1 MEYIEVTGRTIDD
14 ALTNAC
20 LKLETTSDNIE
31 YEVIEKGSNGLFG
44 IFNSKPTKI
53 KARVK
58 AGVGSVDDEFSKL
71 EAKEKK
77 SIDDTIKSEIK
88 AESKKEVVKETEKA
102 VKKETAPKA
111 DNSKVSAT
119 QAVNASE
126 EDLEEKANNNEP
138 RPVLS
143 NEEIESRI
151 RTFLGDMFSAMD
163 IPVEVKITF
172 DTEEECVNVELIG
185 ENMGLLIGKRGQTLD
200 SIQYLTSLV
209 LNKGKEKYV
218 RIKVDTENYRQRR
231 KDTLES
237 LAKNIAYK
245 VKRSRRSV
253 ALEPMNPYERRIIY
267 AAELVRD
274 IKSQGDFC
282 VGGACYP
289 EGHVEA
295 ANKTEDI
302 LHLKEK
308 VDAGCEFLTTQ
319 MFFDNNIM
327 YNFLYRIREKGIT
340 VPVVAGIMP
349 VTNVKQIKRITSMS
363 GTYLPERFKAIVDRF
378 GDNPAA
384 MKQAGVIYATEQ
396 IIDLIAN
403 GVNHIHVY
411 SMNKPEIAAGIQ
423 SSLSEILK

>member
-58 AGVGSVDDEFSKL
+58 AGVSSVDDEFSKL

-88 AESKKEVVKETEKA
+88 TESKKEVVKETEKA

-209 LNKGKEKYV
+209 LNNGKEKYV

-253 ALEPMNPYERRIIY
+253 ALEPMNPYERRIIHS
-267 AAELVRD
+267 AL
-274 IKSQGDFC
+274 QGDKF
-282 VGGACYP
+282 VSTKS
-289 EGHVEA
+289 EGEEPFRHVVVYL
-295 ANKTEDI
+295 DR
-302 LHLKEK
+302 EK
-308 VDAGCEFLTTQ
+308 AGNNRYSEHRYS
-319 MFFDNNIM
+319 DNN
-327 YNFLYRIREKGIT
+327 R
-340 VPVVAGIMP
+340 
-349 VTNVKQIKRITSMS
+349 
-363 GTYLPERFKAIVDRF
+363 
-378 GDNPAA
+378 
-384 MKQAGVIYATEQ
+384 
-396 IIDLIAN
+396 
-403 GVNHIHVY
+403 Y
-411 SMNKPEIAAGIQ
+411 SR
-423 SSLSEILK
+423 

>member
-58 AGVGSVDDEFSKL
+58 AGVSSVDDEFSKL

-102 VKKETAPKA
+102 VKEETAPKA

-143 NEEIESRI
+143 NEKIESRI

-253 ALEPMNPYERRIIY
+253 ALEPMNPYERRIIHS
-267 AAELVRD
+267 AL
-274 IKSQGDFC
+274 QGDKF
-282 VGGACYP
+282 VSTKS
-289 EGHVEA
+289 EGEEPFRHVVVYL
-295 ANKTEDI
+295 DR
-302 LHLKEK
+302 EK
-308 VDAGCEFLTTQ
+308 AGNNRYSEHRYS
-319 MFFDNNIM
+319 DNN
-327 YNFLYRIREKGIT
+327 R
-340 VPVVAGIMP
+340 
-349 VTNVKQIKRITSMS
+349 
-363 GTYLPERFKAIVDRF
+363 
-378 GDNPAA
+378 
-384 MKQAGVIYATEQ
+384 
-396 IIDLIAN
+396 
-403 GVNHIHVY
+403 Y
-411 SMNKPEIAAGIQ
+411 SR
-423 SSLSEILK
+423 

>member
-1 MEYIEVTGRTIDD
+1 MEYIEVTGKTIDD

-58 AGVGSVDDEFSKL
+58 AGVSSVDDEFSKL
-71 EAKEKK
+71 EAKQKK
-77 SIDDTIKSEIK
+77 SIDDTIKSEVK
-88 AESKKEVVKETEKA
+88 AEPKKEAVKETAKP
-102 VKKETAPKA
+102 VKTEAAPKA
-111 DNSKVSAT
+111 EASQVSAT
-119 QAVNASE
+119 QAVNAV
-126 EDLEEKANNNEP
+126 EDDLAVKANNNEP

-163 IPVEVKITF
+163 IPVEVNITF
-172 DTEEECVNVELIG
+172 DTEEECVNVELLG

-253 ALEPMNPYERRIIY
+253 ALEPMNPYERRIIHS
-267 AAELVRD
+267 AL
-274 IKSQGDFC
+274 QGDKF
-282 VGGACYP
+282 VSTKS
-289 EGHVEA
+289 EGEEPFRHVVVYL
-295 ANKTEDI
+295 DR
-302 LHLKEK
+302 EK
-308 VDAGCEFLTTQ
+308 AGNNRYSDNRYSERRHS
-319 MFFDNNIM
+319 DNN
-327 YNFLYRIREKGIT
+327 R
-340 VPVVAGIMP
+340 
-349 VTNVKQIKRITSMS
+349 
-363 GTYLPERFKAIVDRF
+363 
-378 GDNPAA
+378 
-384 MKQAGVIYATEQ
+384 
-396 IIDLIAN
+396 
-403 GVNHIHVY
+403 Y
-411 SMNKPEIAAGIQ
+411 SR
-423 SSLSEILK
+423 

>member
-44 IFNSKPTKI
+44 IFNSKPAKI

-253 ALEPMNPYERRIIY
+253 ALEPMNPYERRIIHS
-267 AAELVRD
+267 AL
-274 IKSQGDFC
+274 QGDKF
-282 VGGACYP
+282 VSTKS
-289 EGHVEA
+289 EGEEPFRHVVVYL
-295 ANKTEDI
+295 DR
-302 LHLKEK
+302 EK
-308 VDAGCEFLTTQ
+308 AGNNRYSEHRYS
-319 MFFDNNIM
+319 DNN
-327 YNFLYRIREKGIT
+327 R
-340 VPVVAGIMP
+340 
-349 VTNVKQIKRITSMS
+349 
-363 GTYLPERFKAIVDRF
+363 
-378 GDNPAA
+378 
-384 MKQAGVIYATEQ
+384 
-396 IIDLIAN
+396 
-403 GVNHIHVY
+403 Y
-411 SMNKPEIAAGIQ
+411 SR
-423 SSLSEILK
+423 

>member
-44 IFNSKPTKI
+44 IFNSKSTKI

-58 AGVGSVDDEFSKL
+58 AGVSSVDDEFSKL

-102 VKKETAPKA
+102 VKEETAPKA

-253 ALEPMNPYERRIIY
+253 ALEPMNPYERRIIHS
-267 AAELVRD
+267 AL
-274 IKSQGDFC
+274 QGDKF
-282 VGGACYP
+282 VSTKS
-289 EGHVEA
+289 EGEEPFRHVVVYL
-295 ANKTEDI
+295 DR
-302 LHLKEK
+302 EK
-308 VDAGCEFLTTQ
+308 AGNNRYSEHRYS
-319 MFFDNNIM
+319 DNN
-327 YNFLYRIREKGIT
+327 R
-340 VPVVAGIMP
+340 
-349 VTNVKQIKRITSMS
+349 
-363 GTYLPERFKAIVDRF
+363 
-378 GDNPAA
+378 
-384 MKQAGVIYATEQ
+384 
-396 IIDLIAN
+396 
-403 GVNHIHVY
+403 Y
-411 SMNKPEIAAGIQ
+411 SR
-423 SSLSEILK
+423 

>member
-58 AGVGSVDDEFSKL
+58 AGVSSVDDEFSKL

-88 AESKKEVVKETEKA
+88 TESKKEVVKETEKA

-143 NEEIESRI
+143 NEETESRI

-253 ALEPMNPYERRIIY
+253 ALEPMNPYERRIIHS
-267 AAELVRD
+267 AL
-274 IKSQGDFC
+274 QGDKF
-282 VGGACYP
+282 VSTKS
-289 EGHVEA
+289 EGEEPFRHVVVYL
-295 ANKTEDI
+295 DR
-302 LHLKEK
+302 EK
-308 VDAGCEFLTTQ
+308 AGNNRYSEHRYS
-319 MFFDNNIM
+319 DNN
-327 YNFLYRIREKGIT
+327 R
-340 VPVVAGIMP
+340 
-349 VTNVKQIKRITSMS
+349 
-363 GTYLPERFKAIVDRF
+363 
-378 GDNPAA
+378 
-384 MKQAGVIYATEQ
+384 
-396 IIDLIAN
+396 
-403 GVNHIHVY
+403 Y
-411 SMNKPEIAAGIQ
+411 SR
-423 SSLSEILK
+423 

>member
-58 AGVGSVDDEFSKL
+58 AGVSSVDDEFSKL

-200 SIQYLTSLV
+200 SIQYLTSLI

-253 ALEPMNPYERRIIY
+253 ALEPMNPYERRIIHS
-267 AAELVRD
+267 AL
-274 IKSQGDFC
+274 QGDKF
-282 VGGACYP
+282 VSTKS
-289 EGHVEA
+289 EGEEPFRHVVVYL
-295 ANKTEDI
+295 DR
-302 LHLKEK
+302 EK
-308 VDAGCEFLTTQ
+308 AGNNRYSEHRYS
-319 MFFDNNIM
+319 DNN
-327 YNFLYRIREKGIT
+327 R
-340 VPVVAGIMP
+340 
-349 VTNVKQIKRITSMS
+349 
-363 GTYLPERFKAIVDRF
+363 
-378 GDNPAA
+378 
-384 MKQAGVIYATEQ
+384 
-396 IIDLIAN
+396 
-403 GVNHIHVY
+403 Y
-411 SMNKPEIAAGIQ
+411 SR
-423 SSLSEILK
+423 

>member
-200 SIQYLTSLV
+200 SLQYLTNRV
-209 LNKGKEKYV
+209 ANKMQDGYV
-218 RIKVDTENYRQRR
+218 RVKLDTEDYRRRR
-231 KDTLES
+231 KETLEN
-237 LAKNIAYK
+237 LAKNIASK
-245 VKRSRRSV
+245 VKRTRRTV
-253 ALEPMNPYERRIIY
+253 ALEPMNPYERRIIHSALQSDPAVSTHSEGEEPY
-267 AAELVRD
+267 RKVVVTLARR
-274 IKSQGDFC
+274 S
-282 VGGACYP
+282 GGSHNY
-289 EGHVEA
+289 
-295 ANKTEDI
+295 
-302 LHLKEK
+302 EK
-308 VDAGCEFLTTQ
+308 YD
-319 MFFDNNIM
+319 
-327 YNFLYRIREKGIT
+327 K
-340 VPVVAGIMP
+340 
-349 VTNVKQIKRITSMS
+349 
-363 GTYLPERFKAIVDRF
+363 
-378 GDNPAA
+378 
-384 MKQAGVIYATEQ
+384 
-396 IIDLIAN
+396 
-403 GVNHIHVY
+403 
-411 SMNKPEIAAGIQ
+411 
-423 SSLSEILK
+423 

>member
-58 AGVGSVDDEFSKL
+58 AGVSSVDDEFSKL

-102 VKKETAPKA
+102 VKEETTPKA

-253 ALEPMNPYERRIIY
+253 ALEPMNPYERRIIHS
-267 AAELVRD
+267 AL
-274 IKSQGDFC
+274 QGDKF
-282 VGGACYP
+282 VSTKS
-289 EGHVEA
+289 EGEEPFRHVVVYL
-295 ANKTEDI
+295 DR
-302 LHLKEK
+302 EK
-308 VDAGCEFLTTQ
+308 AGNNRYSEHRYS
-319 MFFDNNIM
+319 DNN
-327 YNFLYRIREKGIT
+327 R
-340 VPVVAGIMP
+340 
-349 VTNVKQIKRITSMS
+349 
-363 GTYLPERFKAIVDRF
+363 
-378 GDNPAA
+378 
-384 MKQAGVIYATEQ
+384 
-396 IIDLIAN
+396 
-403 GVNHIHVY
+403 Y
-411 SMNKPEIAAGIQ
+411 SR
-423 SSLSEILK
+423 

>member
-58 AGVGSVDDEFSKL
+58 AGVSSVDDEFSKL

-88 AESKKEVVKETEKA
+88 TESKKEVVKETEKA

-143 NEEIESRI
+143 NEEIKSRI

-253 ALEPMNPYERRIIY
+253 ALEPMNPYERRIIHS
-267 AAELVRD
+267 AL
-274 IKSQGDFC
+274 QGDKF
-282 VGGACYP
+282 VSTKS
-289 EGHVEA
+289 EGEEPFRHVVVYL
-295 ANKTEDI
+295 DR
-302 LHLKEK
+302 EK
-308 VDAGCEFLTTQ
+308 AGNNRYSEHRYS
-319 MFFDNNIM
+319 DNN
-327 YNFLYRIREKGIT
+327 R
-340 VPVVAGIMP
+340 
-349 VTNVKQIKRITSMS
+349 
-363 GTYLPERFKAIVDRF
+363 
-378 GDNPAA
+378 
-384 MKQAGVIYATEQ
+384 
-396 IIDLIAN
+396 
-403 GVNHIHVY
+403 Y
-411 SMNKPEIAAGIQ
+411 SR
-423 SSLSEILK
+423 

>member
-31 YEVIEKGSNGLFG
+31 YEVIEKGSAGFLG
-44 IFNSKPTKI
+44 MGRKLAVIKVRKKEDKPVE
-53 KARVK
+53 ANVK

-253 ALEPMNPYERRIIY
+253 ALEPMNPYERRIIHS
-267 AAELVRD
+267 AL
-274 IKSQGDFC
+274 QGDKF
-282 VGGACYP
+282 VSTKS
-289 EGHVEA
+289 EGEEPFRHVVVYL
-295 ANKTEDI
+295 D
-302 LHLKEK
+302 
-308 VDAGCEFLTTQ
+308 
-319 MFFDNNIM
+319 
-327 YNFLYRIREKGIT
+327 REKAGNNRYSQIT
-340 VPVVAGIMP
+340 IDI
-349 VTNVKQIKRITSMS
+349 Q
-363 GTYLPERFKAIVDRF
+363 
-378 GDNPAA
+378 DN
-384 MKQAGVIYATEQ
+384 MF
-396 IIDLIAN
+396 
-403 GVNHIHVY
+403 
-411 SMNKPEIAAGIQ
+411 
-423 SSLSEILK
+423 

>member
-58 AGVGSVDDEFSKL
+58 AGVSSVDDEFSKL

-253 ALEPMNPYERRIIY
+253 ALEPMNPYERRIIHS
-267 AAELVRD
+267 AL
-274 IKSQGDFC
+274 QGDKF
-282 VGGACYP
+282 VSTKS
-289 EGHVEA
+289 EGEEPFRHVVVYL
-295 ANKTEDI
+295 D
-302 LHLKEK
+302 
-308 VDAGCEFLTTQ
+308 
-319 MFFDNNIM
+319 
-327 YNFLYRIREKGIT
+327 REK
-340 VPVVAGIMP
+340 AG
-349 VTNVKQIKRITSMS
+349 NNRYSEHRYS
-363 GTYLPERFKAIVDRF
+363 
-378 GDNPAA
+378 
-384 MKQAGVIYATEQ
+384 
-396 IIDLIAN
+396 AN
-403 GVNHIHVY
+403 NRY
-411 SMNKPEIAAGIQ
+411 SR
-423 SSLSEILK
+423 

>member
-58 AGVGSVDDEFSKL
+58 AGVSSVDDEFSKL

-88 AESKKEVVKETEKA
+88 AESKKEVVKEKEKA

-119 QAVNASE
+119 KAVNASE

-138 RPVLS
+138 RPILS

-253 ALEPMNPYERRIIY
+253 ALEPMNPYERRIIHS
-267 AAELVRD
+267 AL
-274 IKSQGDFC
+274 QGDKF
-282 VGGACYP
+282 VSTKS
-289 EGHVEA
+289 EGEEPFRHVVVYL
-295 ANKTEDI
+295 DR
-302 LHLKEK
+302 EK
-308 VDAGCEFLTTQ
+308 AGNNRYSEHRYS
-319 MFFDNNIM
+319 DNN
-327 YNFLYRIREKGIT
+327 R
-340 VPVVAGIMP
+340 
-349 VTNVKQIKRITSMS
+349 
-363 GTYLPERFKAIVDRF
+363 
-378 GDNPAA
+378 
-384 MKQAGVIYATEQ
+384 
-396 IIDLIAN
+396 
-403 GVNHIHVY
+403 Y
-411 SMNKPEIAAGIQ
+411 SR
-423 SSLSEILK
+423 